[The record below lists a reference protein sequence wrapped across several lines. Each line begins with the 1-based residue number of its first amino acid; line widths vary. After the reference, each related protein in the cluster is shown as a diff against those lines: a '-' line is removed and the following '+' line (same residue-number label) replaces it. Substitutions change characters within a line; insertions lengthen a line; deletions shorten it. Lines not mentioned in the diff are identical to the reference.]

1 MKRLFLIFL
10 SLVLLLACVPTP
22 EEEFVVN
29 KGDNV
34 TEHQI
39 RNEQSEETQCFPD
52 RWDEDETLDCGKITV
67 SIHADVVQRP
77 DGVYPVY
84 RTRREVFSQERTA
97 ALLSALLGTPK
108 SRTRL
113 GSTKDDWKREFQAFV
128 DDYNESTDN
137 LRKSG
142 ELTAEVEA
150 ISEEQFAAQSAWY
163 AEQIQNAPDAYDPE
177 PVSDFASVPV
187 NDLGARYAM
196 TNGSTAIVSIG
207 REGEDAR
214 YFDVSRADL
223 NGYTVTESSCQK
235 QAGWDPGLFAAWKE
249 PSMRREDAEQVLTQE
264 LARLGLSDFSIVDAQ
279 KANLMHPYGDA
290 DRDGAQRSYTSL
302 SQGWDF
308 RLRRLYGGYPSVS
321 SPIEPS
327 ASLNYES
334 EPDYAKVT
342 NIPDEEI
349 RILIDESGIRSFRYS
364 HPKEIIGIENENV
377 DLLPF
382 SEVQTRVKNTLC
394 ATLSGSWLEKEAV
407 TEIEVYRLLLTCYT
421 VHVRNSDDYFEI
433 PCWVVLFDDPLTKSF
448 RDDPDST
455 PQALLINA
463 VDGSIIQAG
472 Y

>member
-1 MKRLFLIFL
+1 MKRIILLIL
-10 SLVLLLACVPTP
+10 LLTLVLACVPTP

-34 TEHQI
+34 TEQQI
-39 RNEQSEETQCFPD
+39 RNAQKGDLQTFPD
-52 RWDEDETLDCGKITV
+52 RWDEADILDCGSIKV
-67 SIHADVVQRP
+67 AIHADVVQRA

-97 ALLSALLGTPK
+97 ALLSTLLGTPK
-108 SRTRL
+108 SRSRL

-128 DDYNESTDN
+128 DDYNESTDV

-142 ELTAEVEA
+142 ELTAEVES
-150 ISEEQFAAQSAWY
+150 ISEAQYNAQAAWY
-163 AEQIQNAPDAYDPE
+163 AEQIQNAPDTNDPE
-177 PVSDFASVPV
+177 PVTDFSSVPV
-187 NDLGARYAM
+187 NDLGARYTM
-196 TNGSTAIVSIG
+196 TDGSTAIVSVG
-207 REGEDAR
+207 CEGEDAR
-214 YFDVSRADL
+214 YFDVLRGNL
-223 NGYTVTESSCQK
+223 GGYTVTESSCQK
-235 QAGWDPGLFAAWKE
+235 QAGWDPGLLAAWKE
-249 PSMRREDAEQVLTQE
+249 PSMRREDAVQVLTQE
-264 LARLGLSDFSIVDAQ
+264 LVRLGLSDFTVVDAQ
-279 KANLMHPYGDA
+279 KANLMHTLGGA
-290 DRDGAQRSYTSL
+290 DLDGAQRSYTSV
-302 SQGWDF
+302 SQGWGF
-308 RLRRLYGGYPSVS
+308 NLRRLYGGYPS
-321 SPIEPS
+321 IPS
-327 ASLNYES
+327 EIVPSFSLNYEA

-342 NIPDEEI
+342 IIPAEEI

-382 SEVQTRVKNTLC
+382 SEIQARVKNTLR
-394 ATLSGSWLEKEAV
+394 ATLSGSWLEKGAV
-407 TEIEVYRLLLTCYT
+407 TEIAVYRMLLTCYT

-433 PCWVVLFDDPLTKSF
+433 PCWVVLFDDPMTRSL